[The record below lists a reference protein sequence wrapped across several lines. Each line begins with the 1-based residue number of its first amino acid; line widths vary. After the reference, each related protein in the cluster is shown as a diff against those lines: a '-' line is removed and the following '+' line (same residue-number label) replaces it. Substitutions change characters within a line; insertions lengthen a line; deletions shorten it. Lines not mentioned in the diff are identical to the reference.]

1 MENVSLESR
10 LDDAKF
16 RRRLY
21 IGLNI
26 ASLFGFAG
34 LMAVAAFYDL
44 QISQAI
50 GDMNNLFGTFFEVVG
65 EAPSYLVLPFCAP
78 IFFYNAKNFSDKRF
92 RIFMRVF
99 GLVLSWLGYFMW
111 IYAGTKPGRIDVVYG
126 IPGLTMFAV
135 FGGFVGGALG
145 LWVGSLIKPQV
156 MERLLKFAV
165 FSLVF
170 MVAALLVMQGLKML
184 WGRMRFRDM
193 LAAGSYEG
201 FTPWYVVNVGGTE
214 ETFKSFPSGHTSS
227 AANIFI
233 LAAACDV
240 FPKLRSFKARA
251 IINSF
256 CAVFVMVVAVSRIVN
271 CAHFLSDVLVGGYGT
286 YLIFVL
292 VRYLF
297 FGKGKYEYDLS
308 RFKQEGEVKP
318 CAAEEAQAG
327 AGDAERE
334 NAPAETEGAG
344 EGGNTAVQEQATER
358 EPEEKAAAQTES
370 DE

>member
-1 MENVSLESR
+1 MENVSLENR

-16 RRRLY
+16 RRKLY

-26 ASLFGFAG
+26 ASFFGFAG

-44 QISQAI
+44 QLSQAI
-50 GDMNNLFGTFFEVVG
+50 GDMSNLFGTFFEVVG

-99 GLVLSWLGYFMW
+99 GLALSWLGYFMW
-111 IYAGTKPGRIDVVYG
+111 IYAGTKPGRIDAVYG
-126 IPGLTMFAV
+126 IPGLAMFAV
-135 FGGFVGGALG
+135 FGGFVGGAFG
-145 LWVGSLIKPQV
+145 LWVGSLIKPEI
-156 MERLLKFAV
+156 MTRLLKFAV

-170 MVAALLVMQGLKML
+170 MVSALVVMQALKML

-193 LAAGSYEG
+193 LAVDSFEG
-201 FTPWYVVNVGGTE
+201 FTPWYVVNIGGTE
-214 ETFKSFPSGHTSS
+214 EAYKSFPSGHTSS

-256 CAVFVMVVAVSRIVN
+256 CTIFVAVVAISRIVN

-292 VRYLF
+292 VRFIF
-297 FGKGKYEYDLS
+297 FRNGKYEYDLS
-308 RFKQEGEVKP
+308 RFAPKEKAEQ
-318 CAAEEAQAG
+318 AAQ
-327 AGDAERE
+327 E
-334 NAPAETEGAG
+334 NAPAEEQEADG
-344 EGGNTAVQEQATER
+344 EKQISDG
-358 EPEEKAAAQTES
+358 EEKA
-370 DE
+370 